1 MVEQDIVSYRILSPQ
16 EIWELANQAKD
27 VRSKEYSIPYS
38 KNNLVYDVKLHGRG
52 FQEDKIFT
60 NNPELLYNIRRG
72 LSLIVSNHKLEKYDP
87 SNNSFYLIES
97 RQIDWARKGMFK
109 FFDMYI
115 SFVQHDNNT
124 QIDQTGTFTKKFE
137 ECRGKE
143 KQRILMFGELEDTIL
158 HKGGSVLVYQTIK
171 ANGENAQV
179 SFNAPLNSWII
190 ASKNVCLAA
199 VTREDLDSYGDERY
213 KFAKLIAQRWFDF
226 LDRLPAEKQESLK
239 RDLAGYT
246 IIGEFVGDPNYQ
258 HLIKYYKV
266 TLLFYALVKNDSS
279 YNSEPPLKAFNLF
292 RKYGLE
298 CVDSKLIGEYDKLS
312 EFYKTLEQIYKKIAS
327 ESLEEGE
334 EGSVLYFVKNFG
346 MRSDNIDR
354 AERRL
359 FRNEECEYDEQELIQ
374 ELSNQQ
380 TVSLCKLKTLEYR
393 ILRKLRE
400 KIKKI
405 DQERNTKSLYDEFLT
420 EVLELKDNY
429 ELPQPLEYYK
439 TLAKEALEKAA
450 HYKEVK
456 GGVQNRYITFLE
468 HIKSGASLD
477 GIFIDKVDYTPVC
490 DLSVV
495 LCTPPLMY
503 NETELKE
510 LCYDLGLSGVD
521 KRWKDLSK
529 EKIGD
534 EKIKLHYLVDL
545 PKTSDS
551 FHKNALLVF
560 VGYSERWVEDTV
572 ERAKIMDAQTVE
584 TLKKTTKSYSRE
596 YNPLRLNRTNSQ
608 YHPLIKHLQTNFED
622 YILVSE
628 EKPDHK
634 TLLQLIRSKL
644 QHISGSDFIPPIP
657 EESKVFDI
665 QALQEEE
672 KVPIPISLPI
682 LPETKPVLKDHDM
695 TYVIIPMGIPGMGKS
710 NLISS
715 FREIVEEL
723 GCTMDVVSSDVVRQ
737 ECMKEYMEK
746 NPTAKFDQ
754 AFDKTRNAAKMK
766 FDAEIRRSLDKDS
779 DHHVLFI
786 DKNHPPNAIKGT
798 LELLSKFC
806 PYGRKLRIAALIPE
820 CKDNIVISGHNNY
833 VSEYPFSY
841 EFLTQCLLRV
851 KDRVMH
857 ETLQGTIE
865 KKFEVIFFMFKM
877 YKNVL
882 FSDYIGNG
890 FHSLISVP
898 FTYEGNIGI
907 TEELKDLINSVIL
920 SRLSGKGE
928 PVESLDELVR
938 YVTQT
943 EFRLRTF
950 DPSPKLK
957 SALYNFFGIINPSIN
972 MEPEEPYKKP
982 TRHVETSHSKPIAK
996 KSHKHPNKIP
1006 VYIGIALEES
1016 LGSSLTSIIFHYLS
1030 LVCEQ
1035 FPAHSHSI
1043 LPDLEELSSHRDNP
1057 FISGAKLSEHWS
1069 FTRSLHLTTLFIGGN
1084 SKQLT
1089 NPIYQAF
1096 EKGKQVMLQLK
1107 HFVYVPRKIITA
1119 SAEILTTEVESSNE
1133 IPHVTLLLGSLSAK
1147 FSNDVLKGI
1156 HNFSRVFE
1164 SQIFIKGEQALAFGV
1179 AFEESLIL
1187 TGEYKDF
1194 Y

>member
-1 MVEQDIVSYRILSPQ
+1 MVEQEIVSYRILSPEQ
-16 EIWELANQAKD
+16 ILELANQRKD
-27 VRSKEYSIPYS
+27 VRSKDYLIPYS
-38 KNNLVYDVKLHGRG
+38 KNNLVYDVKLNGRG

-60 NNPELLYNIRRG
+60 HNPELLYNIRRG
-72 LSLIVSNHKLEKYDP
+72 LSLIVSNHKVEQYD
-87 SNNSFYLIES
+87 SSTNSISLIES

-115 SFVQHDNNT
+115 SFVQHDSNIS
-124 QIDQTGTFTKKFE
+124 IDRTGTFTQKFE
-137 ECRGKE
+137 ACRGKE
-143 KQRILMFGELEDTIL
+143 KQRMLMFGELENTIL

-179 SFNAPLNSWII
+179 SFYAPLNSWII
-190 ASKNVCLAA
+190 ASKNVSLAA
-199 VTREDLDSYGDERY
+199 VTGVDLANYEGERY
-213 KFAKLIAQRWFDF
+213 QFAKLIAERWFDI
-226 LDRLPAEKQESLK
+226 LNRLPVEKQESLK
-239 RDLAGYT
+239 VDLAGYT

-258 HLIKYYKV
+258 HLIRYSEV

-292 RKYGLE
+292 RKYGLD
-298 CVDSKLIGEYDKLS
+298 CVNAKLLGEYDKLS
-312 EFYKTLEQIYKKIAS
+312 ELYKTLEQVYKRIAS

-359 FRNEECEYDEQELIQ
+359 FRNEECEYNEHELLQ

-405 DQERNTKSLYDEFLT
+405 GKDMNTKQLYDEFLT
-420 EVLELKDNY
+420 EVLELKENY

-439 TLAKEALEKAA
+439 TLAKQALEKAA

-468 HIKSGASLD
+468 HIKSGTSLD
-477 GIFIDKVDYTPVC
+477 GIFIDKIDYAPAC
-490 DLSVV
+490 NLSVV

-521 KRWKDLSK
+521 KKWKDLPK
-529 EKIGD
+529 KKMED

-545 PKTSDS
+545 PRTSDS

-560 VGYSERWVEDTV
+560 VGYNDRWMEDTV

-584 TLKKTTKSYSRE
+584 TLKKTTKTYSKE
-596 YNPLRLNRTNSQ
+596 YNAVRLNRTHSQ
-608 YHPLIKHLQTNFED
+608 YNPLIQHLQTNFGD

-634 TLLQLIRSKL
+634 TLIQLIRSKL
-644 QHISGSDFIPPIP
+644 QHISGSDIPPIL
-657 EESKVFDI
+657 EESKVPI
-665 QALQEEE
+665 IPSIQEEE
-672 KVPIPISLPI
+672 KAPIPISLTI
-682 LPETKPVLKDHDM
+682 LPETKPVLKDLYM

-710 NLISS
+710 SLITS

-723 GCTMDVVSSDVVRQ
+723 GCTMDVVSSDIIRQ

-746 NPTAKFDQ
+746 HPTAKFDH

-766 FDAEIRRSLDKDS
+766 FDTEIRRSLEKDS

-806 PYGRKLRIAALIPE
+806 PYRRKLRIAALIPE
-820 CKDNIVISGHNNY
+820 CKDKIVISGYNNY

-851 KDRVMH
+851 KDRDGH

-907 TEELKDLINSVIL
+907 TEELKNLINSVIL
-920 SRLSGKGE
+920 SRLTGKGE
-928 PVESLDELVR
+928 PVASVDELVR
-938 YVTQT
+938 YISET

-957 SALYNFFGIINPSIN
+957 SALYNFFGIINPAIK

-982 TRHVETSHSKPIAK
+982 IRHEETSHSKPQAK
-996 KSHKHPNKIP
+996 KQHKHPKKIP

-1016 LGSSLTSIIFHYLS
+1016 LGSSLTSLIFHYLS
-1030 LVCEQ
+1030 LICEQ

-1043 LPDLEELSSHRDNP
+1043 LPDLEELSSHRHNP

-1107 HFVYVPRKIITA
+1107 HFIYVPRKIITA
-1119 SAEILTTEVESSNE
+1119 SAEILTTEVESNNE
-1133 IPHVTLLLGSLSAK
+1133 IPHVTLLLGTLSAK
-1147 FSNDVLKGI
+1147 FSNDVLKAI

-1164 SQIFIKGEQALAFGV
+1164 SQIFIKGEQVLAFGV
-1179 AFEESLIL
+1179 AFEESLVL